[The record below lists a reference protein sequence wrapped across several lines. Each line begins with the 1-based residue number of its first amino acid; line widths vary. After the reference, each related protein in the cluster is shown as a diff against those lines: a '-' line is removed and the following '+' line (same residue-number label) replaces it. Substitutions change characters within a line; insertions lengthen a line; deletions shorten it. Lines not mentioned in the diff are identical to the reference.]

1 MKVNEKIRVFRENQH
16 LTQEEMATKLSL
28 STNGYA
34 NIERGETKLTFERLE
49 QIANILGLD
58 VTELISYGESN
69 HINFSH
75 STTHTNNS
83 LNIIG
88 RISDEIWE
96 LEISRLQLTISH
108 KDELIAAKNEA
119 ISNKNE
125 LLQTKNQLIEHQQKE
140 IETLKR
146 LVETLNI
153 NKSEN

>member
-1 MKVNEKIRVFRENQH
+1 MKVNEKIRAFREMND
-16 LTQEEMATKLSL
+16 LTQEEMALKLAL

-34 NIERGETKLTFERLE
+34 NIERGETKLSFERLE
-49 QIANILGLD
+49 QIANVLGVD
-58 VTELISYGESN
+58 VTELISYGETN

-108 KDELIAAKNEA
+108 KDELLEAKSKAMADKE
-119 ISNKNE
+119 E
-125 LLQTKNQLIEHQQKE
+125 LLEAKNQLIEQQKKE
-140 IETLKR
+140 IDTLKL
-146 LVETLNI
+146 LVETLS
-153 NKSEN
+153 NK

>member
-58 VTELISYGESN
+58 VTELISYGES
-69 HINFSH
+69 HTIMYHH
-75 STTHTNNS
+75 STNN

-88 RISDEIWE
+88 NSSDNILE
-96 LEISRLQLTISH
+96 LEISKLQMMLGH
-108 KDELIAAKNEA
+108 KDEL
-119 ISNKNE
+119 
-125 LLQTKNQLIEHQQKE
+125 LVQKE
-140 IETLKR
+140 REIEALKL
-146 LVETLNI
+146 LVETLRS
-153 NKSEN
+153 K